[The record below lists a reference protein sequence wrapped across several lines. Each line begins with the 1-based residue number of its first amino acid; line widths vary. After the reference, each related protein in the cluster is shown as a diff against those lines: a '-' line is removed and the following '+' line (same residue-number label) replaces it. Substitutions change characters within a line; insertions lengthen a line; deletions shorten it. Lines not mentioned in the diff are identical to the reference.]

1 MSTSTVKPTAC
12 LFDSVG
18 YRFLSPRGDVQALG
32 SVNLDVRQGEFT
44 FLLGPSGCGKSTALR
59 LASGLLAPTAG
70 SIGYPGFSRSPKVRL
85 VFQEHSLFPWLTVL
99 GNAAFGLEMDGV
111 PRAECRA
118 KALDMLSLM
127 GIAAFANHY
136 PHELSGGMKQR
147 AAIARAFV
155 TEPDILLMD
164 EPFRALDAG
173 TRLLL
178 QSELETLWLARRS
191 TILYVTHDID
201 EAVLLGDRIIVMGGR
216 PGRITDDIRID
227 FERPRVGSGK
237 VHAEREEIKW
247 RLWDRLRGEVQA
259 EC

>member
-1 MSTSTVKPTAC
+1 MRTSTEKTIAC
-12 LFDSVG
+12 LFDSVD
-18 YRFLSPRGDVQALG
+18 YRFLSPRGDVQALQG
-32 SVNLDVRQGEFT
+32 VNLDVGLGEFT

-59 LASGLLAPTAG
+59 LAAGLLAPTAG
-70 SIGYPGFSRSPKVRL
+70 SIGYPGFSRPPKVRL
-85 VFQEHSLFPWLTVL
+85 VFQEHSLFPWMTVL

-111 PRAECRA
+111 PRAESRA
-118 KALDMLSLM
+118 KARETLALM
-127 GIAAFANHY
+127 GISAFADHY

-178 QSELETLWLARRS
+178 QGELEALWLARRS

-201 EAVLLGDRIIVMGGR
+201 EAVLLGDRILVMGGR
-216 PGRITDDIRID
+216 PGRIIDEVRLDIG
-227 FERPRVGSGK
+227 RPRVSSERL
-237 VHAEREEIKW
+237 HAKREEIKW
-247 RLWDRLRGEVQA
+247 RLWDRLKGEVQA